1 MCVGVARLCGDSCVS
16 TLVTL
21 CHGCVSSLVSCHT
34 SLCLCAASQT
44 QCLVYGCLCVGC
56 LCFTFVCVFCL
67 YLCMYTHTHTH
78 KCTHTYTQANLAS
91 FLTAQE
97 PVSTVNGW
105 GDVVKSNGALRL
117 SLPNSSSLKRNFI
130 EMQRGM
136 YPDAKFDI
144 LWTDTWQDA
153 LSHVV
158 WTYTPPRTHPLSPSS
173 LSLPSCPTT
182 LISFSICLSLSRW
195 LGWSVVSLSR
205 SSVPVPVRVRVSV
218 SVSVCLSVFVD
229 VSVKCVP
236 FKFWLKTNVTSGER
250 EVGK

>member
-44 QCLVYGCLCVGC
+44 QCLVYGCLCVGR

-67 YLCMYTHTHTH
+67 YLCMCIHTHTH
-78 KCTHTYTQANLAS
+78 KCTYTYTQANLAS

-158 WTYTPPRTHPLSPSS
+158 WTCTPPAHTLSLPPLSPSLPAPQLSFLSLSVS
-173 LSLPSCPTT
+173 LSLGGWVGRWCPC
-182 LISFSICLSLSRW
+182 LVALSL
-195 LGWSVVSLSR
+195 SLSR
-205 SSVPVPVRVRVSV
+205 SSVRVRVRVSV
-218 SVSVCLSVFVD
+218 SVFVCLCSWMF
-229 VSVKCVP
+229 
-236 FKFWLKTNVTSGER
+236 L
-250 EVGK
+250 